1 MIFYFKKPHAIID
14 QVSKIGF
21 TYFFIMKTVEELN
34 NSKIP
39 IVRIDPSLEK
49 YRSKILC
56 PEKLA
61 KANEMLKQPNYPTQS
76 IVVSSVRFLVG
87 MRRRCYLFVVL
98 ISNIQMPHSGYP

>member
-1 MIFYFKKPHAIID
+1 MIFYFKKPHAIIE

-49 YRSKILC
+49 YRSKILF

-61 KANEMLKQPNYPTQS
+61 KANEMLKTTKLPNTKHRGY
-76 IVVSSVRFLVG
+76 VRQIFG
-87 MRRRCYLFVVL
+87 WYA
-98 ISNIQMPHSGYP
+98 P